1 MVVTVTLAAILSVVG
16 TAQAQVPPAGPTC
29 EGKLEEQSIMLQ
41 AVSAGRIR
49 AEAESA
55 VEIARLRQQVREL
68 AKKLDDVARAGKGN

>member
-1 MVVTVTLAAILSVVG
+1 MVLLSALAAILLVVG
-16 TAQAQVPPAGPTC
+16 AAQAQAPPAGSTC

-68 AKKLDDVARAGKGN
+68 AKKLDDVARTGKGN